1 MIKLGIFPLSNIDKI
16 LVQVRLRDVK
26 FYMLFLE
33 QPLKI
38 HTKKHGEIKMAYY
51 KIIIINNKARKE
63 KLRNKEQRG

>member
-1 MIKLGIFPLSNIDKI
+1 M
-16 LVQVRLRDVK
+16 RLRDVK

-38 HTKKHGEIKMAYY
+38 HTKKHGKIEMASY
-51 KIIIINNKARKE
+51 KIITINNKGRKE

>member
-1 MIKLGIFPLSNIDKI
+1 M
-16 LVQVRLRDVK
+16 RLRDVK

-38 HTKKHGEIKMAYY
+38 HTKKHGKIKMASY
-51 KIIIINNKARKE
+51 KIITINNKGRKE